1 MNKILMLLM
10 VIALVSCSDN
20 DALKMV
26 ERIKDIGNNDPEQA
40 LLMLDSIKSDMTH
53 ESEYVRMKCTLLDIR
68 LKDKADI
75 IPTSDST
82 IKVVTRY
89 FEKRDNV
96 KDIQEAYYYAGSVY
110 RDLQD
115 TPRSL
120 EYFFRSLDCANNR
133 GNCDSIMLRNAYS
146 NLNDLYYKVQNYSD
160 AVEMAKKELE
170 ISMLMKTDVIL
181 PYLHLGTA
189 YLALGDSIQA
199 CSAFDAP
206 FNEIV
211 LSKKIS
217 DNQTALIYLMY
228 DYSLLGLSQKA
239 KKCFSLIEI
248 DPLKDFSSFPCMAFA
263 RYYASLGK
271 QDSAIVYCQRILKE
285 GTDIYCMYDAA
296 KFAFSIYSEIED
308 MNNANYYG
316 MMYMQL
322 SDSLDFGKR
331 QELAATVNNQYKYQ
345 RDAEEE
351 RHIIEV
357 GQRNRNMMWAAIV
370 LAICTV
376 LGGAVYYQR
385 RRNKY
390 LEEVLNL
397 SNELTDTKAE
407 RDKMKGN
414 LQNINA
420 EIDRYRDEI
429 KNKEQLLAE
438 KLEENKRFITLL
450 HKAELEER
458 AEDVVTAIKQASE
471 GKHRMSSSDWQRF
484 YHAVD
489 ELQPDLMERIAQH
502 LGKFTEQQ
510 QQVCYLLSIGLT
522 NTQIEN
528 LTDIPHVT
536 VWRWVK
542 KFDWVQGEKG

>member
-1 MNKILMLLM
+1 
-10 VIALVSCSDN
+10 
-20 DALKMV
+20 
-26 ERIKDIGNNDPEQA
+26 
-40 LLMLDSIKSDMTH
+40 
-53 ESEYVRMKCTLLDIR
+53 
-68 LKDKADI
+68 
-75 IPTSDST
+75 
-82 IKVVTRY
+82 
-89 FEKRDNV
+89 
-96 KDIQEAYYYAGSVY
+96 
-110 RDLQD
+110 
-115 TPRSL
+115 
-120 EYFFRSLDCANNR
+120 
-133 GNCDSIMLRNAYS
+133 
-146 NLNDLYYKVQNYSD
+146 
-160 AVEMAKKELE
+160 
-170 ISMLMKTDVIL
+170 
-181 PYLHLGTA
+181 
-189 YLALGDSIQA
+189 
-199 CSAFDAP
+199 
-206 FNEIV
+206 
-211 LSKKIS
+211 
-217 DNQTALIYLMY
+217 
-228 DYSLLGLSQKA
+228 
-239 KKCFSLIEI
+239 
-248 DPLKDFSSFPCMAFA
+248 
-263 RYYASLGK
+263 
-271 QDSAIVYCQRILKE
+271 
-285 GTDIYCMYDAA
+285 
-296 KFAFSIYSEIED
+296 
-308 MNNANYYG
+308 
-316 MMYMQL
+316 MQL

-357 GQRNRNMMWAAIV
+357 GQRNRNMMWATIV

>member
-10 VIALVSCSDN
+10 VIALVSCGDN
-20 DALKMV
+20 DALKMI

-53 ESEYVRMKCTLLDIR
+53 ESEYIRMKCTLLDIR

-75 IPTSDST
+75 VPTSDST

-115 TPRSL
+115 IPRSL
-120 EYFFRSLDCANNR
+120 EYFFKSLDCANNR
-133 GNCDSIMLRNAYS
+133 GDCDSIMLRNAYS
-146 NLNDLYYKVQNYSD
+146 NLNDLYYKVQNYND
-160 AVEMAKKELE
+160 AVKMAQMELNIALLLKKN
-170 ISMLMKTDVIL
+170 VIL

-189 YLALGDSIQA
+189 YRAQGELDRA
-199 CSAFDAP
+199 CEAFDTV
-206 FNEIV
+206 FDEIAN
-211 LSKKIS
+211 SKQFAE
-217 DNQTALIYLMY
+217 NQLNLFYLLNF
-228 DYSLLGLSQKA
+228 YSLSNKTERARECL
-239 KKCFSLIEI
+239 SLIKSTPI
-248 DPLKDFSSFPCMAFA
+248 NHISAFPCMSLA
-263 RYYASLGK
+263 RYYKSIGLN
-271 QDSAIVYCQRILKE
+271 DSAIIYGKLVMDNE
-285 GTDIYCMYDAA
+285 TDIYNMYDAS
-296 KFAFSIYSEIED
+296 KLLYRIYSIMGD
-308 MNNANYYG
+308 VNNASHYAG
-316 MMYMQL
+316 IYMQL

-542 KFDWVQGEKG
+542 KFDWVLGEKG

>member
-10 VIALVSCSDN
+10 VIALVSCGDN
-20 DALKMV
+20 DALKMI

-120 EYFFRSLDCANNR
+120 EYFFKSLDCANNR
-133 GNCDSIMLRNAYS
+133 GDCDSILLRNAYS
-146 NLNDLYYKVQNYSD
+146 NLNDLYYKVQNYND
-160 AVEMAKKELE
+160 AVKMAQMELNIALLLKKN
-170 ISMLMKTDVIL
+170 VIL

-189 YLALGDSIQA
+189 YRAQGELDRA
-199 CSAFDAP
+199 CEAFDTV
-206 FNEIV
+206 FDEIAN
-211 LSKKIS
+211 SKQFAE
-217 DNQTALIYLMY
+217 NQLNLFYLLNF
-228 DYSLLGLSQKA
+228 YSLSNKTERARECL
-239 KKCFSLIEI
+239 SLIKSTPI
-248 DPLKDFSSFPCMAFA
+248 NHISAFPCMSLA
-263 RYYASLGK
+263 RYYKSIGLN
-271 QDSAIVYCQRILKE
+271 DSAIIYGKLVMDNE
-285 GTDIYCMYDAA
+285 TDIYNMYDAS
-296 KFAFSIYSEIED
+296 KLLYRIYSIMGD
-308 MNNANYYG
+308 VNNASHYAG
-316 MMYMQL
+316 IYMQL

-357 GQRNRNMMWAAIV
+357 GQRNRNMMWATIV

>member
-1 MNKILMLLM
+1 MRIVETPSVIVRVNCECPTASLPSHGAIEVVQSYIL
-10 VIALVSCSDN
+10 
-20 DALKMV
+20 
-26 ERIKDIGNNDPEQA
+26 
-40 LLMLDSIKSDMTH
+40 
-53 ESEYVRMKCTLLDIR
+53 
-68 LKDKADI
+68 
-75 IPTSDST
+75 
-82 IKVVTRY
+82 
-89 FEKRDNV
+89 
-96 KDIQEAYYYAGSVY
+96 
-110 RDLQD
+110 
-115 TPRSL
+115 
-120 EYFFRSLDCANNR
+120 
-133 GNCDSIMLRNAYS
+133 
-146 NLNDLYYKVQNYSD
+146 
-160 AVEMAKKELE
+160 
-170 ISMLMKTDVIL
+170 VIL
-181 PYLHLGTA
+181 PGSQHEAEVCVTT
-189 YLALGDSIQA
+189 IPP
-199 CSAFDAP
+199 DAKH
-206 FNEIV
+206 V
-211 LSKKIS
+211 AMS
-217 DNQTALIYLMY
+217 
-228 DYSLLGLSQKA
+228 
-239 KKCFSLIEI
+239 
-248 DPLKDFSSFPCMAFA
+248 
-263 RYYASLGK
+263 
-271 QDSAIVYCQRILKE
+271 V
-285 GTDIYCMYDAA
+285 
-296 KFAFSIYSEIED
+296 
-308 MNNANYYG
+308 
-316 MMYMQL
+316 
-322 SDSLDFGKR
+322 
-331 QELAATVNNQYKYQ
+331 
-345 RDAEEE
+345 
-351 RHIIEV
+351 H
-357 GQRNRNMMWAAIV
+357 
-370 LAICTV
+370 
-376 LGGAVYYQR
+376 QR

-542 KFDWVQGEKG
+542 KHHGHHPRGHPLNKVQDFAEWAEVGNAKSPPACSARLCRFACKEHPQRLEV